1 MCLNQLLLRTSVVF
15 PLSYALVIY
24 WLYVYLIVGSPH
36 MTSKKTIAEKN
47 LTTIQ
52 LSKPT
57 VQQLRR
63 AESYRRETYDCIIS
77 RTIQANVTI
86 AAKLKGLESYPN
98 EPYESIVARLVGEH
112 NRSSPGL
119 EHRQS
124 KSAEPEKAETGE
136 PNAAETFQ
144 KELKKLTTPK

>member
-1 MCLNQLLLRTSVVF
+1 
-15 PLSYALVIY
+15 
-24 WLYVYLIVGSPH
+24 

-52 LSKPT
+52 LSKTT

-63 AESYRRETYDCIIS
+63 AESYPRETYDHVIS
-77 RTIQANVTI
+77 RIVQANVAI
-86 AAKLKGLESYPN
+86 AAKLKGQEAYPN
-98 EPYESIVARLVGEH
+98 ESCESIVARLVEEH
-112 NRSSPGL
+112 NSSFQRL
-119 EHRQS
+119 EHRQN
-124 KSAEPEKAETGE
+124 KAAGAEKAETGE